1 MRSPHLEPK
10 QIKPTSIAK
19 TYTAAAQDSTRTSAD
34 PEIKGTKIHK
44 PYLMRLGLQSSE
56 KRRSLSRPATRKSSE
71 IYSKAKQVDNQ
82 YGSVL
87 NRFVTGNSRA
97 YPNSLRKSNLKTGFR
112 KGTAAENMDS
122 RRVRFQHDVRE
133 S

>member
-10 QIKPTSIAK
+10 QTKPTSTAK

-34 PEIKGTKIHK
+34 PEIQGTKIHK
-44 PYLMRLGLQSSE
+44 PYLMRLGLQSNE

-87 NRFVTGNSRA
+87 NRFVTSNSRA

-112 KGTAAENMDS
+112 KRTAAENMDS
-122 RRVRFQHDVRE
+122 RHVRFQHDVRQ